1 MCVFS
6 GISKVRKSLRKDFC
20 VAPGKVQTYDTIV
33 GVIHTNSLH
42 ISKTNERPFPITQ
55 WAILLQW
62 TTMYAKKL
70 TFTSC
75 LKQANQLP
83 VVSFIS
89 RAVWTGSDWLRNW
102 RRGWKA
108 ANEGNRWKGFW
119 IQAMVWMMFRIWE
132 ELLNAIKAWLQ
143 AHDIFN
149 RPRHSLLAY
158 MPQILASCRRDGIL
172 HHTTSIPGTLLSEHM
187 RIRHTN
193 RYQFSIWIKT
203 MAPSDGES
211 ASCLISL
218 LLCLRSPGSGF
229 SVINQIPQLCWIWI
243 WTWVMF
249 IRSSYFPDSQK
260 KSMKA
265 LPAEK
270 C

>member
-6 GISKVRKSLRKDFC
+6 GISKVRKSLRKDFF

-102 RRGWKA
+102 KRGWKA

-149 RPRHSLLAY
+149 RPRYSLLAY
-158 MPQILASCRRDGIL
+158 MPQLLASCRRDGIL

-203 MAPSDGES
+203 MAPSEGES

-229 SVINQIPQLCWIWI
+229 SVINQSHSCAGFELEREWC
-243 WTWVMF
+243 
-249 IRSSYFPDSQK
+249 S
-260 KSMKA
+260 
-265 LPAEK
+265 
-270 C
+270 

>member
-1 MCVFS
+1 
-6 GISKVRKSLRKDFC
+6 
-20 VAPGKVQTYDTIV
+20 
-33 GVIHTNSLH
+33 
-42 ISKTNERPFPITQ
+42 
-55 WAILLQW
+55 
-62 TTMYAKKL
+62 
-70 TFTSC
+70 
-75 LKQANQLP
+75 
-83 VVSFIS
+83 
-89 RAVWTGSDWLRNW
+89 
-102 RRGWKA
+102 
-108 ANEGNRWKGFW
+108 
-119 IQAMVWMMFRIWE
+119 MVWMMFRIWE